1 MERNNNG
8 IDLWVAILQFACL
21 NGLKKDYPHFA
32 SCLMGKRLPTFR
44 KLFNDIDNKLLKISF
59 IDSTVYLFWYFISMS
74 NALNWNFNIIQYISR
89 TKDPNYLNGY
99 KFRYTLS
106 STICKSDASVN
117 EFKTHKY
124 VSALQRASKVNPCVI
139 AWK

>member
-1 MERNNNG
+1 
-8 IDLWVAILQFACL
+8 
-21 NGLKKDYPHFA
+21 
-32 SCLMGKRLPTFR
+32 
-44 KLFNDIDNKLLKISF
+44 
-59 IDSTVYLFWYFISMS
+59 MS
-74 NALNWNFNIIQYISR
+74 NELNQNCNIIQYISR
-89 TKDPNYLNGY
+89 TNYLNGY

-106 STICKSDASVN
+106 STICKSDARVN

>member
-1 MERNNNG
+1 M
-8 IDLWVAILQFACL
+8 
-21 NGLKKDYPHFA
+21 
-32 SCLMGKRLPTFR
+32 
-44 KLFNDIDNKLLKISF
+44 
-59 IDSTVYLFWYFISMS
+59 
-74 NALNWNFNIIQYISR
+74 
-89 TKDPNYLNGY
+89 DPNCLNGY

-117 EFKTHKY
+117 EFKTHKN

>member
-1 MERNNNG
+1 M
-8 IDLWVAILQFACL
+8 I
-21 NGLKKDYPHFA
+21 KKF
-32 SCLMGKRLPTFR
+32 
-44 KLFNDIDNKLLKISF
+44 F
-59 IDSTVYLFWYFISMS
+59 ITNTEIVM
-74 NALNWNFNIIQYISR
+74 
-89 TKDPNYLNGY
+89 DPNCLNGY

-106 STICKSDASVN
+106 STICKSDARVN

>member
-1 MERNNNG
+1 
-8 IDLWVAILQFACL
+8 
-21 NGLKKDYPHFA
+21 
-32 SCLMGKRLPTFR
+32 
-44 KLFNDIDNKLLKISF
+44 
-59 IDSTVYLFWYFISMS
+59 MS
-74 NALNWNFNIIQYISR
+74 NELNQNCNITQYDENITTDKEIIR
-89 TKDPNYLNGY
+89 DPNYLNGY

-106 STICKSDASVN
+106 STICKSDARVN

>member
-1 MERNNNG
+1 
-8 IDLWVAILQFACL
+8 
-21 NGLKKDYPHFA
+21 
-32 SCLMGKRLPTFR
+32 
-44 KLFNDIDNKLLKISF
+44 
-59 IDSTVYLFWYFISMS
+59 MS
-74 NALNWNFNIIQYISR
+74 NELNQNCNTIQYISR
-89 TKDPNYLNGY
+89 TKYFNGY

-106 STICKSDASVN
+106 SMICKSDASVN

>member
-1 MERNNNG
+1 
-8 IDLWVAILQFACL
+8 
-21 NGLKKDYPHFA
+21 
-32 SCLMGKRLPTFR
+32 
-44 KLFNDIDNKLLKISF
+44 
-59 IDSTVYLFWYFISMS
+59 MS
-74 NALNWNFNIIQYISR
+74 NELNQNCNIIQYISR
-89 TKDPNYLNGY
+89 TKYLNGY

-106 STICKSDASVN
+106 STICKSDARVN

>member
-1 MERNNNG
+1 
-8 IDLWVAILQFACL
+8 
-21 NGLKKDYPHFA
+21 
-32 SCLMGKRLPTFR
+32 
-44 KLFNDIDNKLLKISF
+44 
-59 IDSTVYLFWYFISMS
+59 MS
-74 NALNWNFNIIQYISR
+74 NALNQNYNLSDTEIVR
-89 TKDPNYLNGY
+89 GPNYLNGY

-106 STICKSDASVN
+106 SIICKSDASVN

>member
-1 MERNNNG
+1 MPNE
-8 IDLWVAILQFACL
+8 L
-21 NGLKKDYPHFA
+21 NPH
-32 SCLMGKRLPTFR
+32 S
-44 KLFNDIDNKLLKISF
+44 
-59 IDSTVYLFWYFISMS
+59 
-74 NALNWNFNIIQYISR
+74 NIIQYISR

-106 STICKSDASVN
+106 STISTSDARVN
-117 EFKTHKY
+117 EFKTHKN